1 MISIIVP
8 VYKAEKF
15 LNRCVDSV
23 IAQTYQDWE
32 LILVDDGS
40 PDQSGVIC
48 DNYSRNDQRIKVF
61 HKQNGGVSSARNLG
75 LNNAQGEW
83 ITFVDA
89 DDYILP
95 DYLERFITSADADL
109 VISGSKRFG
118 DSDVDYSI
126 PEDRRYEI
134 QKFAK
139 CVFDCDSNENIYM
152 SCVSYPWGKILKK
165 SIIEQNSLRF
175 NTKMK
180 LGEDTCFMLDYL
192 KYVANIQY
200 LSGGRYMYYTS
211 NASKSYFKLSLEE
224 YNNHI
229 EGISC
234 SINALAQKYNQNS
247 TRYFAKLSSMFFCAF
262 IIGLKSL
269 SYKEQCVQL
278 NKFKQINSVPISV
291 LISGM
296 PFKIRLLLQL
306 SIHNGLFF
314 HIIIPVLY
322 R

>member
-8 VYKAEKF
+8 IYNAEKF
-15 LNRCVDSV
+15 ITRCVDSV

-32 LILVDDGS
+32 LLLVDDGS
-40 PDQSGVIC
+40 PDKSGAIC
-48 DNYSRNDQRIKVF
+48 DDYASRDSRIKVF
-61 HKQNGGVSSARNLG
+61 HKQNRGVSSARNLG
-75 LNNAQGEW
+75 LDNAQGEW
-83 ITFVDA
+83 IAFVDA

-95 DYLERFITSADADL
+95 DYLEKLITSDDADL

-126 PEDRRYEI
+126 PVDRRYQI
-134 QKFAK
+134 HKFVK
-139 CVFDCDSNENIYM
+139 SIFDCNPNENIYM
-152 SCVSYPWGKILKK
+152 SCVSYPWGKILKN

-192 KYVANIQY
+192 KYVVNIQY

-211 NASKSYFKLSLEE
+211 NASKSYFKLSLED

-262 IIGLKSL
+262 IIGLKQL
-269 SYKEQCVQL
+269 TYKEQCIQL

-306 SIHNGLFF
+306 SMHNGLFF
-314 HIIIPVLY
+314 HIIIPILY

>member
-15 LNRCVDSV
+15 ITRCVDSV

-32 LILVDDGS
+32 LLLVDDGS

-48 DNYSRNDQRIKVF
+48 DNYSRNDKRIKVF

-75 LNNAQGEW
+75 LDNAQGEW
-83 ITFVDA
+83 IAFVDA

-95 DYLERFITSADADL
+95 DYLEKLITSDDADL

-126 PEDRRYEI
+126 PEDKRYQI
-134 QKFAK
+134 QKFVK
-139 CVFDCDSNENIYM
+139 SIFDCNPNENIYM

-165 SIIEQNSLRF
+165 SIIEQYSLRF

-180 LGEDTCFMLDYL
+180 LAEDTCFMLEYL
-192 KYVANIQY
+192 KYISDIQF

-211 NASKSYFKLSLEE
+211 NASRPYFKMSLEE
-224 YNNHI
+224 YNNHL
-229 EGISC
+229 EGISS
-234 SINALAQKYNQNS
+234 SINALACKYNQNS
-247 TRYFAKLSSMFFCAF
+247 THYFAKLSSMFFCAF
-262 IIGLKSL
+262 IIGLKQL
-269 SYKEQCVQL
+269 TYKEQCGQL
-278 NKFKQINSVPISV
+278 NKFKQINSVPLS
-291 LISGM
+291 LLTSGM

-306 SIHNGLFF
+306 SMHNGLFF
-314 HIIIPVLY
+314 HIIIPILY